1 MGVCGYRSVH
11 PAEDFIY
18 EILNINKLNT
28 KNTND
33 LETNVLHTFKDG
45 TINFNEGI
53 AHLKSLFEQE
63 KPKNHYFNYHN
74 RIFTSLIE
82 NVFSHRKEDSSD
94 KISAFYLVFITIPF
108 CRNVVSANDKQTK
121 IIRIQ
126 QFFDLVKKIEG
137 KVAIG
142 FRTFKEYLRLYL
154 NLMTT
159 VISKAVLEEAINSNE
174 KPSVQDELK
183 NLIERVYD
191 EKNLEDYLTS
201 ITRDYEMKY
210 ATRIDTSEITLEN
223 LKELFDKRI
232 GFFYIQD
239 LRYEIVNNY
248 AL

>member
-1 MGVCGYRSVH
+1 MGGCGYRSIH
-11 PAEDFIY
+11 PAEDFIF
-18 EILNINKLNT
+18 EILKIHKLNT
-28 KNTND
+28 KNIND
-33 LETNVLHTFKDG
+33 LQTDVLHSFKDG
-45 TINFNEGI
+45 SINLNEGI
-53 AHLKSLFEQE
+53 AHLKTLFEQE
-63 KPKNHYFNYHN
+63 KPKNYYFNYHN

-82 NVFSHRKEDSSD
+82 TVFSLRKEESSD
-94 KISAFYLVFITIPF
+94 KISALYLIFITFPF
-108 CRNVVSANDKQTK
+108 CRKVDTDNEKQAK